1 MPMNSHA
8 AYLSMAGAAVL
19 FWSGNAII
27 GRAAPEFDIPPVAL
41 NFWRWTFALVIL
53 APFALRELVRDRDAL
68 GRNWPLFVLYGF
80 AGICLFNTFFY
91 IGLQSTTAIQASLIV
106 STLPVIVL
114 LLSWIVFRQPMTLRQ
129 AAGAA
134 ISIPGAMLVI
144 LQGRIGDLA
153 EVAFNQGDL
162 WILAAALAWAIQ
174 IVMVRYLPKGVGFAS
189 FQSVAIASGVLTML
203 PILLAEHFV
212 FGRALPVDP
221 VSLGFIAYGGAIG
234 GALGFTLWNI
244 ATIRIGAQ
252 AAGYLGNLYPPFTA
266 LLAVTLLG
274 EELLWFHWVGGAM
287 VLAGIV
293 LATTPG
299 KDARRR
305 V

>member
-1 MPMNSHA
+1 MNRHA
-8 AYLSMAGAAVL
+8 AYLLMAGAAVL

-27 GRAAPEFDIPPVAL
+27 GRAAPDFGIPPVAL
-41 NFWRWTFALVIL
+41 NFWRWTLALAIL
-53 APFALRELVRDRDAL
+53 LPFAVRELVRDRDAL

-91 IGLQSTTAIQASLIV
+91 IGLQTTTAIQAALIV

-134 ISIPGAMLVI
+134 VSIPGAMLVI

-153 EVAFNQGDL
+153 EVAFNLGDL
-162 WILAAALAWAIQ
+162 WILAAALAWAVQ
-174 IVMVRYLPKGVGFAS
+174 IIMVRYLPKGVGFAS
-189 FQSVAIASGVLTML
+189 FQSVAITSGVVTML

-212 FGRALPVDP
+212 YGRALPVDAA
-221 VSLGFIAYGGAIG
+221 SLGFIAYGGAIG

-299 KDARRR
+299 KGARRR

>member
-1 MPMNSHA
+1 
-8 AYLSMAGAAVL
+8 
-19 FWSGNAII
+19 
-27 GRAAPEFDIPPVAL
+27 
-41 NFWRWTFALVIL
+41 
-53 APFALRELVRDRDAL
+53 
-68 GRNWPLFVLYGF
+68 
-80 AGICLFNTFFY
+80 
-91 IGLQSTTAIQASLIV
+91 
-106 STLPVIVL
+106 
-114 LLSWIVFRQPMTLRQ
+114 MTLRQ

-153 EVAFNQGDL
+153 DIAFNLGDL
-162 WILAAALAWAIQ
+162 WILAAALAWAVQ

-189 FQSVAIASGVLTML
+189 FQSVAIGAGVMSML

-212 FGRALPVDP
+212 FRQAMPVDA

-266 LLAVTLLG
+266 LLAVSILG
-274 EELLWFHWVGGAM
+274 ERLLWFHWLGGAM
-287 VLAGIV
+287 VLVGIA
-293 LATTPG
+293 LATMPG
-299 KDARRR
+299 KRNDARRQA
-305 V
+305 